1 MTEHFL
7 HTSTGFWRNSNFLY
21 PFSWSRMSGA
31 SRMQIDHFLYKNIY
45 GLGVRFI
52 SFPSIS
58 FMRRCVKQRQIQR
71 CEDVTGCKLLVG
83 VSAGIIWRCRHSMWC
98 RTYFFVTLCR
108 FSLSPVWKHII
119 RYNIKFS
126 WNHCQ
131 FELRD
136 SQWVKFLWWNVEW
149 SRVVWVRCSQFSRFK
164 GDFQLVLYVY
174 WPECLTR
181 FSRSR

>member
-1 MTEHFL
+1 MQEHE
-7 HTSTGFWRNSNFLY
+7 RNSYVFSITPAMWRSTFCIRLPDFDEIALFLY
-21 PFSWSRMSGA
+21 PFSWSRMWGA

-108 FSLSPVWKHII
+108 FSLSRVWKHII
-119 RYNIKFS
+119 RYNCKFS

-136 SQWVKFLWWNVEW
+136 SQWVKFLSWNV
-149 SRVVWVRCSQFSRFK
+149 
-164 GDFQLVLYVY
+164 
-174 WPECLTR
+174 
-181 FSRSR
+181 